1 MWKLK
6 AAITGLLIVA
16 TANSGVVLAQSVKQ
30 VKDLCIVAFV
40 DRLARDRE
48 VVSARQIQATCAC
61 YANRNAQGL
70 NNDDCPSYSAVTA
83 QQMREKFY
91 GDW

>member
-16 TANSGVVLAQSVKQ
+16 TANSGVVLAQSAKQ
-30 VKDLCIVAFV
+30 SMNTCIVAV
-40 DRLARDRE
+40 IDGSASNNL
-48 VVSARQIQATCAC
+48 VVSARKLTAMCAC
-61 YANRNAQGL
+61 MSNRLAQGL
-70 NNDDCPSYSAVTA
+70 NPDECPRHSAVTA